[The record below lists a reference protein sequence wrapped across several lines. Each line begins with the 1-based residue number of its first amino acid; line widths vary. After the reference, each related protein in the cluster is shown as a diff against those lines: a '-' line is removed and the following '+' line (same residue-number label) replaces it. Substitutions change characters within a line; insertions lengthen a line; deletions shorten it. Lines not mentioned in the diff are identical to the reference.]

1 MNTSIK
7 AAGRLLTA
15 STEDRVL
22 EYLLLPYGE
31 PGRTNVGRVTASA
44 GCIKVP
50 EQIVANLEHDATR
63 PVARS
68 TRLEETDAGIVAAFR
83 IAPTQAG
90 NDLLVEAAEGL
101 RTGISVEIDDTVIR
115 DGQIVAGALTGAGFV
130 TTPAFPSAQL
140 VAADAGELPDYL
152 ADTESSSESVE
163 EVVIDGVTYVRKT
176 TSQYK
181 TETTPKDATDDAAD
195 NDTTE
200 ENPVNASVTASAPAG
215 LHRVTP
221 ETAGK
226 QPSVHDV
233 AKLIASAVEHQNPQL
248 LAALSDIKY
257 DGTGGLTQNIT
268 QPAWIGELWSGKSY
282 QRKIVPLFGQAA
294 LTGMKI
300 AGWRWATKPGVDAW
314 AGNKAAVPSGT
325 VSTEPYE
332 VAAKRLAGAHDIAR
346 EFRDFDVPGF
356 WEGYFK
362 AMTESYARKTDE
374 GVLADVLAS
383 ATAVTSGTVPA
394 GAPAGLVKIIDG
406 ALSFVDVASPSF
418 ALVAPDVWREVLL
431 TPTDK
436 TLEYLSSSLGIE
448 DGSLAG
454 FRIIPAAGLGAGSV
468 LVGARDAATVYELP
482 GSPIRVEGLDLVK
495 GGVDV
500 GLFGYYGTV
509 IHDARAL
516 ALVDAPAAG

>member
-15 STEDRVL
+15 STETRVL

-44 GCIKVP
+44 GCIEVP
-50 EQIVANLEHDATR
+50 EQIVANLEHDPKR

-68 TRLEETDAGIVAAFR
+68 TRLEETDTGIVAAFR

-90 NDLLVEAAEGL
+90 NDLLVEASEGL
-101 RTGISVEIDDTVIR
+101 RTGISVEIDNTVIR
-115 DGQIVAGALTGAGFV
+115 DGRIVAGALTGAGFV

-140 VAADAGELPDYL
+140 VAADAGDLPEELYPD
-152 ADTESSSESVE
+152 SESTSESE
-163 EVVIDGVTYVRKT
+163 ETIVVDGVTYVRKT
-176 TSQYK
+176 TSTYK
-181 TETTPKDATDDAAD
+181 TETTPKDAPNDEADD
-195 NDTTE
+195 DTPE
-200 ENPVNASVTASAPAG
+200 ENPVPPVTASAPAD
-215 LHRVTP
+215 LHRS
-221 ETAGK
+221 TAK
-226 QPSVHDV
+226 AEVSVHDV
-233 AKLIASAVEHQNPQL
+233 AKLIASAVEHQNPQM

-300 AGWRWATKPGVDAW
+300 AGWRWATKPGVDSW

-362 AMTESYARKTDE
+362 AMTESYARKTDD
-374 GVLADVLAS
+374 GVLADVLAA

-418 ALVAPDVWREVLL
+418 ALVAPDVWREILL

-454 FRIIPAAGLGAGSV
+454 FRIIPAAGLATGSV

-495 GGVDV
+495 GGIDV

-509 IHDARAL
+509 IHDDRAL
-516 ALVDAPAAG
+516 ALVDAPVGG